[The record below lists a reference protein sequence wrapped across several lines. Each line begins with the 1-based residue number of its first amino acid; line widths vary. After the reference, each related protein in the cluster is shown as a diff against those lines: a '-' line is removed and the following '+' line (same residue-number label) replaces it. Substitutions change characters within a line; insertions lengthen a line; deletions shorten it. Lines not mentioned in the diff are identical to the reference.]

1 VKFEWDPDK
10 AAQNLQK
17 HGVSLEDASSV
28 FGDPLAGTIPDP
40 LHSTAEARF
49 VTIGMTSGQR
59 LVVVV
64 HTDRK
69 DRVRIIS
76 ARPATRAEKKKHE
89 EGKKAGS

>member
-1 VKFEWDPDK
+1 MKFEWDAEK
-10 AAQNLQK
+10 AAKNLQK
-17 HGVSLEDASSV
+17 HGVSFEDVSSV
-28 FGDPLAGTIPDP
+28 FGDPFAGTIRDP

-64 HTDRK
+64 HTDRS

-89 EGKKAGS
+89 ESKKAGS

>member
-1 VKFEWDPDK
+1 VKFEWDPVK
-10 AAQNLQK
+10 AAKNLQK
-17 HGVSLEDASSV
+17 HGVSFEDASSV

-40 LHSTAEARF
+40 LHSTGEARF
-49 VTIGMTSGQR
+49 VTIGLTSGQR
-59 LVVVV
+59 LAVVV

-89 EGKKAGS
+89 EG

>member
-1 VKFEWDPDK
+1 VKFEWDPDE
-10 AAQNLQK
+10 AAKNLQK
-17 HGVSLEDASSV
+17 HGVSFEDASSV

-40 LHSTAEARF
+40 LHSTAEARL

-76 ARPATRAEKKKHE
+76 ARRATRAEKKKHE
-89 EGKKAGS
+89 EDKKAGS

>member
-1 VKFEWDPDK
+1 MKFEWDPDK
-10 AAQNLQK
+10 AAKNLQK
-17 HGVSLEDASSV
+17 HGVAFEDASSV

-59 LVVVV
+59 LVVVA

>member
-1 VKFEWDPDK
+1 MKFEWDPNK
-10 AAQNLQK
+10 AAKNLGR
-17 HGVSLEDASSV
+17 HGVSFEDATSV
-28 FGDPLAGTIPDP
+28 FGDPFAGTIPDP
-40 LHSTAEARF
+40 IHSTAEARF

-89 EGKKAGS
+89 ETKKAGS